1 MVLQLKSC
9 TLLREVQKIFHEIII
24 FHRFIGFFS
33 LGSEDWANGVA
44 QIPYAFCL
52 ELRPGQTGTDSNF
65 GFTLPEVIFLL
76 IF

>member
-1 MVLQLKSC
+1 LTFTYGSSAQILYIAS
-9 TLLREVQKIFHEIII
+9 
-24 FHRFIGFFS
+24 G
-33 LGSEDWANGVA
+33 GSEDWANGVA